1 MLVELLRPVRGRL
14 VLAMIL
20 QAFGSAAAVVPFVAV
35 AELARALLAPAVVAA
50 PDPAWVWTIA
60 AVGAGAL
67 AVRFALVLAAG
78 ALTHVADNDL
88 GLVLRRRVADRLGRV
103 PLGWFTERTSGQVRK
118 SVVDDVSAMHTLVGH
133 TLTDVV
139 GALVTPLLALGYL
152 LWVDWRM
159 ALLTLVPVVAGI
171 GLYAAMMRGAKDL
184 YPAYDAAIG
193 RISSGVVEFVQ
204 GIPVVKTFGQAGR
217 AHRRFVEAADDFA
230 EFFLAWVRPMLRAS
244 AVMELLLS
252 PVFLLLWVLGSG
264 TVLVTA
270 GRLPALD
277 VLPFA
282 LLGLGLSAPLLALGY
297 AGKQIRVAVQAAGR
311 VGSLL
316 ATPELPQPV
325 TPREPEGTGGRF
337 EVVFDAV
344 GYAYDDRVR
353 ALDEVSLVLAPGT
366 VTAVVGPSGSGKT
379 TLARL
384 LPRFFDPDAGSIRIG
399 GVDLRELSGDR
410 LYRLVSFVFQDVR
423 LLRAGVR
430 DNVAL
435 ARPEASDAELRAAAA
450 AAGIDERIDALPRGR
465 DSVVGVDV
473 QLSGGEAQRLS
484 IARALLAD
492 TPILVLD
499 EACAMVDPEAEAAIQ
514 DALSTLVAGRTLLVI
529 AHRLSTVTRADQIL
543 VLDRGRVVQ
552 RGRHEELVAV
562 EGWYAR
568 AWAAHERATGR
579 APRELGVTR

>member
-20 QAFGSAAAVVPFVAV
+20 QAFGSATAVVPFVAV

-399 GVDLRELSGDR
+399 GVDLRELPGDR

-423 LLRAGVR
+423 LLRASVR

-450 AAGIDERIDALPRGR
+450 AAGIDERIDALPRGW